1 MNTQRP
7 SLAVIGRAVDLR
19 GEALVLAAR
28 EVVALEDGLL
38 PQHGAAPAADDL
50 LGGRGGPH
58 VLHLPGVH
66 LGGGGGGRH
75 QRPPSREFH
84 AGEPGSG
91 RGAVAGRGLP
101 GCGGEEEEEEEGAR
115 GRGGP
120 GMGRRGSGR
129 SQ

>member
-50 LGGRGGPH
+50 LGGR
-58 VLHLPGVH
+58 LPGDLH
-66 LGGGGGGRH
+66 RA
-75 QRPPSREFH
+75 RRE
-84 AGEPGSG
+84 AAVR
-91 RGAVAGRGLP
+91 RGAAAVRA
-101 GCGGEEEEEEEGAR
+101 AR
-115 GRGGP
+115 GDVRP
-120 GMGRRGSGR
+120 
-129 SQ
+129 